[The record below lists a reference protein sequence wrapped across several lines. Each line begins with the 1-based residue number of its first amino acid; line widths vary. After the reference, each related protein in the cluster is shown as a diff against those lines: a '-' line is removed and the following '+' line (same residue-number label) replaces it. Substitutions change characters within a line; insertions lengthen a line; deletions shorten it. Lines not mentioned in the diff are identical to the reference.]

1 MKSLSGVDGVFL
13 HLETA
18 QTPMHVASLHLFDL
32 PAGVTAIAP
41 EYFRKG
47 FLAVDAKGNWSAV
60 WPVSCRTR
68 CASSSS
74 STRAGN
80 SPPDST

>member
-32 PAGVTAIAP
+32 PAGVTA
-41 EYFRKG
+41 G
-47 FLAVDAKGNWSAV
+47 DFLAEVRRQMRRRVRIARPPQGMDFNDMLTGQ
-60 WPVSCRTR
+60 
-68 CASSSS
+68 AS
-74 STRAGN
+74 RIEEGAQ
-80 SPPDST
+80 